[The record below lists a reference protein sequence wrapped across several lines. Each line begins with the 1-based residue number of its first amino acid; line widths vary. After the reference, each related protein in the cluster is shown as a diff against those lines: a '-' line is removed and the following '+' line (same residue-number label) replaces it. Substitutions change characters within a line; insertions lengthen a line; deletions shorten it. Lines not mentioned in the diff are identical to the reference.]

1 MIPREV
7 SLSEKKAL
15 FQLSELQEAVLVG
28 TLLGDANLRY
38 RGKWC
43 RLHIKHAASQLP
55 LVRYK
60 RKIFEDITKMGVREF
75 SQRVGIKDYNFA
87 ELVTLTHPIFSL
99 YYELFYREEKKVVPQ
114 NISNLLVDPRGLAVW
129 LMDDGS
135 AEYAGAS
142 LQTHGFSLA
151 DVTRLMK
158 AIQDNFGIKV
168 QKRRNKGK
176 WIIYF
181 PKSSMEKLKLTV
193 QEYVLPEFRYKLQPY
208 SIR

>member
-7 SLSEKKAL
+7 SLFEKKAL
-15 FQLSELQEAVLVG
+15 FQLSELQRAVLVG
-28 TLLGDANLRY
+28 TLLGDANLRH

-55 LVRYK
+55 LVQYK
-60 RKIFEDITKMGVREF
+60 RKIFENITKMKVREF
-75 SQRVGIKDYNFA
+75 SQRVGRKDYTFA
-87 ELVTLTHPIFSL
+87 EFVTLTHPVFSL
-99 YYELFYREEKKVVPQ
+99 YYELFYREGKKFVPQ
-114 NISNLLVDPRGLAVW
+114 GISDLLADPLGLAVW

-151 DVTRLMK
+151 DVIRLMK
-158 AIQDNFGIKV
+158 AIQGNFGIKV

-193 QEYVLPEFRYKLQPY
+193 QDYILPEFQYKLLPY
-208 SIR
+208 SLR